1 MFKIKKTR
9 AQEIIDSR
17 GNPTVFVEVWLE
29 DGSYGKAAVPSGAST
44 GIHEAL
50 ELRDGDEKR
59 RGGRGVLKACENVN
73 TSINDAL
80 AGKDIKDQRELDEVM
95 IKLDG
100 TENKSKLGANAILG
114 VSLAFAR
121 AAAMSQDMELYE
133 YLAKIYDNGDL
144 VLPRPMMNI
153 LNGGE
158 HADNKVDVQEF
169 MIIPEVKGMAERVR
183 VSCEIFHTLKKILKE
198 ENYATG
204 VGDEGG
210 FCPELKS
217 NEEALQLI
225 MEAITREGYKPGKDV
240 NLALDVAASSFYKK
254 ESDVYFLE
262 SEGKMLK
269 AKELINVYKEWI
281 DKYPLVSIEDPL
293 AEDDWQNWQI
303 LTAEFG
309 DKIQIVGDDLLVT
322 NVKRLERSISEK
334 AANAILI
341 KLNQI
346 GSLTETMD
354 AMKMATKAGYNN
366 VVSHRSGETSDA
378 FIADLAV
385 GTAAGQIK
393 TGSVSRGERTVKY
406 NRLMRIERMIKEN

>member
-50 ELRDGDEKR
+50 ELRDGDEQR